1 MHDMLR
7 KMLHAP
13 VFLDSSSLA
22 DLRKLI
28 TEGVH
33 KSETVL
39 LLATKGVL
47 SRPCAAGIRMLCS
60 LPSPTAVAL
69 YDAHLL
75 LSAGCLLEMLEA
87 SRQQIPII
95 VIKMAN
101 GGFDFADSL

>member
-47 SRPCAAGIRMLCS
+47 SRPCAAGI
-60 LPSPTAVAL
+60 
-69 YDAHLL
+69 
-75 LSAGCLLEMLEA
+75 
-87 SRQQIPII
+87 
-95 VIKMAN
+95 
-101 GGFDFADSL
+101 

>member
-1 MHDMLR
+1 MRASFLTIKWVSESCDCAFRSRQKPLRVLCFHRRAFTSAEASSDARFMHDMLR

-47 SRPCAAGIRMLCS
+47 SRPCAAGI
-60 LPSPTAVAL
+60 
-69 YDAHLL
+69 
-75 LSAGCLLEMLEA
+75 
-87 SRQQIPII
+87 
-95 VIKMAN
+95 
-101 GGFDFADSL
+101 